1 MIKFAIAILKILGF
15 RLSDCSLLEEKNI
28 SNSRVRGRFRAKFA
42 GSSNVIE

>member
-15 RLSDCSLLEEKNI
+15 RISDCSLLEEKK

-42 GSSNVIE
+42 ESSNVIE